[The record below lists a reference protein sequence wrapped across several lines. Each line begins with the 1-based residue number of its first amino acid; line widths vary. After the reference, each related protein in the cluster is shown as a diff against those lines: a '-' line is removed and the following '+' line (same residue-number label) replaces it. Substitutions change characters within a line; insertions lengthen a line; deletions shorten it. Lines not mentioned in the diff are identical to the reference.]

1 MRLTKKAVDAAKYP
15 HGDDSKRRFVLW
27 DDDLAG
33 FGLRVYPSGRKV
45 FVFSY
50 RVAGRKRLTVVGPY
64 GALTVQE
71 ARKRARKARVE
82 VSDGT
87 DPKEAARRRRQR
99 GMTLSDLALEHMEEL
114 EAKRKPATASA
125 YQGILDNH
133 LLPRLGHLPLA
144 AITEDDVRRLH
155 RRMKSTPY
163 IANRALFL
171 LGKLLAVAER
181 RGLRVG
187 NPAREVKRYPERGRT
202 RYLNAKELEALGE
215 ALQRLEGEGIVID
228 DQLRTI
234 AASAAAAIRL
244 LLFTGA
250 RKNEILTLRW
260 EYIDVD
266 RRMAH
271 LPDSKTGAKTLVL
284 PGPAIEILESLPHA
298 EDNPWVIG
306 GRDEG
311 THLADLKR
319 PWNWV
324 REASGLAGVRLHDL
338 RHTVG
343 SWGASGGTSL
353 LIIGK
358 LLGHR
363 QASTTERY
371 AHLSEDPVADAAES
385 ISGAIKAAMD
395 GKKAELVDLEHRR
408 AR

>member
-1 MRLTKKAVDAAKYP
+1 
-15 HGDDSKRRFVLW
+15 
-27 DDDLAG
+27 
-33 FGLRVYPSGRKV
+33 
-45 FVFSY
+45 
-50 RVAGRKRLTVVGPY
+50 
-64 GALTVQE
+64 
-71 ARKRARKARVE
+71 
-82 VSDGT
+82 
-87 DPKEAARRRRQR
+87 
-99 GMTLSDLALEHMEEL
+99 
-114 EAKRKPATASA
+114 
-125 YQGILDNH
+125 
-133 LLPRLGHLPLA
+133 
-144 AITEDDVRRLH
+144 
-155 RRMKSTPY
+155 
-163 IANRALFL
+163 
-171 LGKLLAVAER
+171 
-181 RGLRVG
+181 
-187 NPAREVKRYPERGRT
+187 
-202 RYLNAKELEALGE
+202 
-215 ALQRLEGEGIVID
+215 
-228 DQLRTI
+228 
-234 AASAAAAIRL
+234 
-244 LLFTGA
+244 LFTGA

-395 GKKAELVDLEHRR
+395 GKKAELVDLDR
-408 AR
+408 ANVR